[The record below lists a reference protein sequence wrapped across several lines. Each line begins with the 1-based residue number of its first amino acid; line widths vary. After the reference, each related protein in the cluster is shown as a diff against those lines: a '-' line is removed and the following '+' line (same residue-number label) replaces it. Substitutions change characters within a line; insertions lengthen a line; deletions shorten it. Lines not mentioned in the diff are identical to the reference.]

1 MSHGRLTR
9 AVINRLRRSVVRNFC
24 RRPFALE
31 NSVPVVSFTFDDIP
45 RSAYG
50 QGGTILARHGL
61 RGTYYIS
68 LGLLNGETDLGPQFT
83 VEDLEQLAG
92 DGHELG
98 CHTFDHLDTVNNST
112 AQLEASVRR
121 NRECLQG
128 ILPEVK
134 LSTFAYPF
142 GRVTLG
148 AKRVLSRQFSCC
160 RGIDPRINVGVI
172 DLNLL
177 AGQPLYSRTVGLE
190 RIRQIIHKNASVKG
204 WLVFYTHDVCRDP
217 SPFGCTPEYF
227 GAVVDAAIESG
238 ATIKPVAEAL
248 VQLSPKASSF
258 QTCPVDA

>member
-1 MSHGRLTR
+1 MSRGRYTR
-9 AVINRLRRSVVRNFC
+9 AVINRLRRSAVRNLG
-24 RRPFALE
+24 RRSFVLE
-31 NSVPVVSFTFDDIP
+31 SSLPVVSFTFDDIP
-45 RSAYG
+45 RSAYR
-50 QGGTILARHGL
+50 QGGAILARHGL

-83 VEDLEQLAG
+83 VEDLQQLAG
-92 DGHELG
+92 EGHELG
-98 CHTFDHLDTVNNST
+98 CHTFDHLDTSISST

-142 GRVTLG
+142 GRATLG
-148 AKRVLSRQFSCC
+148 AKRVLSRHFSCC

-177 AGQPLYSRTVGLE
+177 AAQPLYSRSVGLE
-190 RIRQIIHKNASVKG
+190 RIRAVIHENASVKG

-227 GAVVDAAIESG
+227 EAVVETAIESG
-238 ATIKPVAEAL
+238 ATIRPVGKAL
-248 VQLSPKASSF
+248 SQVSPNGPQA
-258 QTCPVDA
+258 